1 MSAGSDK
8 DRLELMFW
16 MREQY
21 MLALN
26 QHRPGAYP
34 QWPVDITEKK
44 SQQAIRDVALR
55 GVEEI
60 FEAMQHCKNWKSHRS
75 VEDKSFDREKFL
87 EEMVDALNYFFAL
100 LVMAGVDSQELY
112 RAYEKK
118 DRVIHERLKS
128 GY

>member
-1 MSAGSDK
+1 MGDRSDK

-21 MLALN
+21 MHALN
-26 QHRPGAYP
+26 KLKPNAYP
-34 QWPVDITEKK
+34 EWPVDIAEKP

-55 GVEEI
+55 GVEEV
-60 FEAMQHCKNWKSHRS
+60 FESLQHCKNWKNHRS

-100 LVMAGVDSQELY
+100 LIMVGVDAQELY

-118 DRVIHERLKS
+118 DRVIHDRLRS

>member
-1 MSAGSDK
+1 MSVRSDK

-21 MLALN
+21 MRALN
-26 QHRPGAYP
+26 EHRPGAYP

-100 LVMAGVDSQELY
+100 LVMAGVDAQELY

-118 DRVIHERLKS
+118 DRIIHDRLKS

>member
-1 MSAGSDK
+1 MPARSGK
-8 DRLELMFW
+8 DRLELMFM

-21 MLALN
+21 MRALN
-26 QHRPGAYP
+26 ELKSGAYP
-34 QWPVDITEKK
+34 QWPVDITEKS

-55 GVEEI
+55 GVEEV
-60 FEAMQHCKNWKSHRS
+60 FESLQHCKNWKTHRS

-100 LVMAGVDSQELY
+100 LIMVGVDAQELY

-118 DRVIHERLKS
+118 DDVIHERLKS